1 MSATEHRWACAG
13 FSTPVL
19 AVAKASAE
27 PLLTVTS
34 NKSRTERAP
43 AGAQKAP
50 KSTEPKSTV
59 IGDPKETK
67 KYRKILKNFRPF
79 LSSIAHNINRVN
91 EKNYQKVP
99 KISHQNRGVGVA
111 E

>member
-1 MSATEHRWACAG
+1 MKHGEADEWENGVRGAVVSATEHRLACAG
-13 FSTPVL
+13 FSTAVL

-27 PLLTVTS
+27 PLLTVTH

-67 KYRKILKNFRPF
+67 KYRNSTSKILIFCS
-79 LSSIAHNINRVN
+79 L
-91 EKNYQKVP
+91 
-99 KISHQNRGVGVA
+99 
-111 E
+111 

>member
-19 AVAKASAE
+19 AVAEPVAKVAAE
-27 PLLTVTS
+27 PLLTVT
-34 NKSRTERAP
+34 RTKRAP
-43 AGAQKAP
+43 ARAQKAP

-67 KYRKILKNFRPF
+67 KYRTVLKNFRPF

-91 EKNYQKVP
+91 EKFYQKVP

>member
-1 MSATEHRWACAG
+1 MKHGEADEWENGVRGAVVSATEHRWACAG
-13 FSTPVL
+13 FSTAVL

-67 KYRKILKNFRPF
+67 KYRKSTSKILIFCS
-79 LSSIAHNINRVN
+79 L
-91 EKNYQKVP
+91 
-99 KISHQNRGVGVA
+99 
-111 E
+111 

>member
-19 AVAKASAE
+19 AVAEPSLRRVAE
-27 PLLTVTS
+27 PLLTVT
-34 NKSRTERAP
+34 RTERAP
-43 AGAQKAP
+43 ARAQKAP

-67 KYRKILKNFRPF
+67 KHRNRVKNFRPF
-79 LSSIAHNINRVN
+79 LSSITHNINRVN